1 MAGFRSR
8 FVVVGAHVKWSLGE
22 VIVWARNGKSIKE
35 RVAPAT
41 RARLRAGSA
50 LRLRPTHFTALSE
63 QHQCI

>member
-1 MAGFRSR
+1 MTGVRSR
-8 FVVVGAHVKWSLGE
+8 YAVGGAQVKWSLGE

-50 LRLRPTHFTALSE
+50 LRSRPTHFTAMSE
-63 QHQCI
+63 PQ